1 MRANTG
7 SVYYDKTKKR
17 YYTAITTPAG
27 QRKKK
32 SFTNKLEVGKW
43 KNAQLT
49 DVDRGVFVE
58 PTDITIGAWSILWLR
73 TYKKGAVKQRTY
85 ERYKQLIAYLD
96 PVVNIK
102 LQGLKPVQV
111 QQLYQKLL
119 LKLSVNTVNKVHK
132 ILKEL
137 YTKAYVLDMVPKN
150 IMLAVVSPKFER
162 KEIQIFSMEEIK
174 LILDTCL
181 ADKKLCKYYPILL
194 LGATTGM
201 RIGEVLGL
209 RWCDV
214 LFNTSEV
221 YIRKSLQ

>member
-17 YYTAITTPAG
+17 YYAAITTPAG

-119 LKLSVNTVNKVHK
+119 LKLSANTVNKVHK

-137 YTKAYVLDMVPKN
+137 YTKAYVLDMVPKILCLPLYRLN
-150 IMLAVVSPKFER
+150 L
-162 KEIQIFSMEEIK
+162 KE
-174 LILDTCL
+174 
-181 ADKKLCKYYPILL
+181 KKY
-194 LGATTGM
+194 
-201 RIGEVLGL
+201 
-209 RWCDV
+209 
-214 LFNTSEV
+214 
-221 YIRKSLQ
+221 KSFQWKRLS